1 VVRVPAIVPSTGVAF
16 GRRSAPRLARRP
28 WLGVVSVAALGSL
41 FVSACTS
48 TPAPTIGPIT
58 QGTAPATSTPV
69 VGPTTTG
76 TVPASTSMSTTSTAS
91 TTTSTTTTSTPMDN
105 IYDPYAGTLAGVPA
119 IGQVSDG
126 TLRTADGRTR
136 RYRLYVPSSLAAGD
150 LAPLLV
156 ALHGGLGSSAQFAA
170 NSGFDELAEANGF
183 IVVYPDGIG
192 ARPDGSGPQTW
203 NGGYCCGPAVR
214 QDVDDVGFIR
224 LLLDTLAAGLP
235 IDPVRV
241 FAAGHSNGA
250 ILAYRLACELSDR
263 IVGIGVQA
271 GSLGVDACTPRQP
284 VSVIHLHGTADTN
297 HPIDGGKGSGVAG
310 VEFRPARAAVEA
322 LAAADGCADEPR
334 SSTDPANPDLAV
346 ATWSGCGSGAE
357 VRYVEVDGATHAWM
371 GHPPASA
378 AAAAYVGEPYP
389 NLDASRAIWSFLAA
403 HPRA

>member
-1 VVRVPAIVPSTGVAF
+1 M
-16 GRRSAPRLARRP
+16 
-28 WLGVVSVAALGSL
+28 
-41 FVSACTS
+41 
-48 TPAPTIGPIT
+48 
-58 QGTAPATSTPV
+58 GT
-69 VGPTTTG
+69 
-76 TVPASTSMSTTSTAS
+76 
-91 TTTSTTTTSTPMDN
+91 

-119 IGQVSDG
+119 IGSVTDG

-136 RYRLYVPSSLAAGD
+136 RYRLYVPSSLAAGES
-150 LAPLLV
+150 APLLV

-214 QDVDDVGFIR
+214 QDVDDVGYIR
-224 LLLDTLAAGLP
+224 QLLDTLATDLSV
-235 IDPVRV
+235 DPARV

-271 GSLGVDACTPRQP
+271 GSLGVDACTPSQP
-284 VSVIHLHGTADTN
+284 VSVVHLHGTADTN
-297 HPIDGGKGSGVAG
+297 TPIDGGKGSGVAG

-322 LAAADGCADEPR
+322 LAAADGCTSEPR
-334 SSTDPANPDLAV
+334 SSTDPANPDLTV
-346 ATWSGCGSGAE
+346 TTWSGCGSGTE
-357 VRYVEVDGATHAWM
+357 VRYVVVDGATHAWM

>member
-1 VVRVPAIVPSTGVAF
+1 MQLTRRRCLGAGFFVV
-16 GRRSAPRLARRP
+16 
-28 WLGVVSVAALGSL
+28 LGALV
-41 FVSACTS
+41 VSACAATS
-48 TPAPTIGPIT
+48 EPTIGPIAAGST
-58 QGTAPATSTPV
+58 STSVVGSTTTAPAITTSTITTSTV
-69 VGPTTTG
+69 VT
-76 TVPASTSMSTTSTAS
+76 ASATAESTTSM
-91 TTTSTTTTSTPMDN
+91 PMND

-119 IGQVSDG
+119 IGSVTDG

-136 RYRLYVPSSLAAGD
+136 RYRLYVPSSLAAGQP
-150 LAPLLV
+150 APLLV

-224 LLLDTLAAGLP
+224 LLLDTLAADLS
-235 IDPVRV
+235 IDPARV
-241 FAAGHSNGA
+241 VAAGHSNGA

-271 GSLGVDACTPRQP
+271 GSLGVDACTPSQV

-297 HPIDGGKGSGVAG
+297 HPIDGGRGSGVAG
-310 VEFRPARAAVEA
+310 VEFRSARAAVEA

-334 SSTDPANPDLAV
+334 SSTDPSNPDLAV
-346 ATWSGCGSGAE
+346 ATWSGCGSGVE
-357 VRYVEVDGATHAWM
+357 VRYVVVDGATHAWM
-371 GHPPASA
+371 GHPAASA
-378 AAAAYVGEPYP
+378 AAAAYVGEPYAD
-389 NLDASRAIWSFLAA
+389 LDASRAIWSFLAT
-403 HPRA
+403 HPRV